1 MSNNH
6 SKECSKSNRNSEQD
20 NDNSSESCDSVGFN
34 IIKNLKKH
42 KEKDEKKDEKLLNKK
57 TQRYNQ
63 DTNTIYLQK
72 EKKLKNSFI
81 PNIKELNEFLQKCT
95 IIEINKEDIKEE
107 IKNIP
112 KEKIFDPDEFIRR
125 NYNLEEKSNISI
137 EDFGLELDKN
147 NNEESQNFEELNEPI
162 SNEINFNE
170 ILQEKNLD
178 TQKRKINDII
188 NKIKKMKIEEIKE
201 NDINKLNIV
210 FDLDNTCVSSTFND
224 PHKLLELIQ
233 KFPQNDFKVIK
244 FEYAQKYAYCAFV
257 IRKGLKEF
265 LEYTGKFCN
274 FYINTLGVEQY
285 GRKIK
290 EILETILKIQFKGF
304 KGRTNNYEGKKFL
317 YNLSLKQKDT
327 IIFDDKPLVWA
338 KDSGN
343 VIISKF
349 FIDKKLI
356 INFLTNAK
364 LENNVS
370 LFLSDYS
377 PFVFYQSSESDWK
390 NQSLQ
395 SQKQCPFY
403 DINNKNCYSGEYV
416 ESEPEEQQFLY
427 MKEIAKLVYY
437 LIYKYNI
444 YVPDALKIIRYNIFY
459 SCSFNLNFYK
469 KTQQNQNEKDINILK
484 HIIINCGGLI
494 CDKNNFKGYTNYK
507 YYFVCTKDDY
517 KKNKEEINKQK
528 IGKKN
533 CKVITDEYIINSF
546 FFMTNLENENNNSK
560 YYPDFND
567 KDDFDNY

>member
-34 IIKNLKKH
+34 LIKNSKKY
-42 KEKDEKKDEKLLNKK
+42 KEKDEKKNEKLLNKK

-72 EKKLKNSFI
+72 EKKFKNSFI

-125 NYNLEEKSNISI
+125 NYNLEGKSNISI

-210 FDLDNTCVSSTFND
+210 FDLDNTCVYSIFNH
-224 PHKLLELIQ
+224 PYKLLELIQ
-233 KFPQNDFKVIK
+233 NFPQNDFKIIK
-244 FEYAQKYAYCAFV
+244 FEHEQNYAYCAFI

-533 CKVITDEYIINSF
+533 CKVITDEFIINSF
-546 FFMTNLENENNNSK
+546 FFMTNLENKNNISK